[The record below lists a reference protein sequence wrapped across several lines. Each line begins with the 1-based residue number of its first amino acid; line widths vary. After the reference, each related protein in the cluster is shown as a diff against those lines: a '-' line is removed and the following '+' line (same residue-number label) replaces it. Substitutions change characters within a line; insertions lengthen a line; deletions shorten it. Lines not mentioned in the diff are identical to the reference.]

1 MPLREYPARFCD
13 QTPFVGRRYARNPE
27 EDRYEIRLFEAR
39 LQVDQ
44 KHMFA
49 ERLKSPNGIQVMWVH
64 AGKNWIMGDRY
75 PDSVGRVL
83 TMEFSGTS
91 LVGTVG
97 LTEAGAE
104 KYIAGGLDSIDAM
117 VNSGLSIGVQ
127 FLDNPPITWQMNKG
141 TREQPDKMLF
151 GAVQILELSLTPMP
165 RIYTAGLLG
174 PGKPMGGDSS
184 ADKDEEPQNAS

>member
-1 MPLREYPARFCD
+1 MPLREYECRFCD
-13 QTPFVGRRYARNPE
+13 QTPFKGRRYARNPE

-39 LQVDQ
+39 LQVDL

-49 ERLKSPNGIQVMWVH
+49 ERLKSPNGIPVMWVH
-64 AGKNWIMGDRY
+64 AGANWIMGDRY
-75 PDSVGRVL
+75 PAAVGRVL

-97 LTEAGAE
+97 LTEADVAQ
-104 KYIAGGLDSIDAM
+104 YIAGGLDTIDAM

-127 FLDNPPITWQMNKG
+127 FLDNPPVTWQMNKG
-141 TREQPDKMLF
+141 TKEKPDKMMF
-151 GAVQILELSLTPMP
+151 GAVQILETSLTPIP

-174 PGKPMGGDSS
+174 PGKPMGGD
-184 ADKDEEPQNAS
+184 ADPNEESRNAS